1 MVLIEWIEQLHSSPN
16 VNVIRCM
23 PRFVTKFLAVID
35 SQETNNQPVTEL
47 GVKAHSQL
55 KNFLDDFTRDGSSR
69 SISLDKDVLQKLVEF
84 LMKVDENKKVT
95 LYCSL
100 QWLNVFIGFL

>member
-47 GVKAHSQL
+47 GVKAHS
-55 KNFLDDFTRDGSSR
+55 
-69 SISLDKDVLQKLVEF
+69 
-84 LMKVDENKKVT
+84 
-95 LYCSL
+95 
-100 QWLNVFIGFL
+100 